1 MSATSSKD
9 NSLGIL
15 SSSPKSN
22 HHNAA
27 FSLYAESSST
37 RRASVSESPS
47 LQRRII
53 DSTLSQ
59 VAELSKNFVPP
70 RM

>member
-1 MSATSSKD
+1 MSKD
-9 NSLGIL
+9 NTLGISPAL
-15 SSSPKSN
+15 SSSPKN
-22 HHNAA
+22 NAST

-37 RRASVSESPS
+37 RRVSVSESPS